1 MKSSTVKFFCLAVLA
16 VCLQLATMSTSA
28 AQDQPAAGE
37 MQVRAFLPIVRTNP
51 PTDAVGAPPSL
62 P

>member
-16 VCLQLATMSTSA
+16 VCLQLATMSASV

-37 MQVRAFLPIVRTNP
+37 MPVRAFLPIVRTGP
-51 PTDAVGAPPSL
+51 PTSSVGEPPNL